1 MKTRIPINAE
11 HRKCLLDASD
21 YHRYYCSR
29 GEGVRV
35 SKPGDWSQQVPLG
48 PHLEQQSQTAG
59 GEGGAQWGSVTQLA
73 ACLPVLRC
81 VGPIREE
88 SSFLSLQ
95 NTMHPPLCSSLC
107 PPGPVSRTAAV
118 SGADGLG
125 ACERTTCSH
134 CPPPSLPAQLRQLQP
149 LTAHASNHVSPSAQV
164 SEAHCERHVSLQL
177 VRHSQLLLLL
187 LELPLFPT
195 KLLFLCFPAVTFHAL
210 TPTLSTY
217 MGVHG
222 R

>member
-1 MKTRIPINAE
+1 MKTRITINAE

-21 YHRYYCSR
+21 YHCYYCSR

-134 CPPPSLPAQLRQLQP
+134 CPPPFPPSPTPPAPASDCSRIKPRFSLCSGVGGTLREARFLTTCPA
-149 LTAHASNHVSPSAQV
+149 LTATVAAS
-164 SEAHCERHVSLQL
+164 
-177 VRHSQLLLLL
+177 
-187 LELPLFPT
+187 
-195 KLLFLCFPAVTFHAL
+195 
-210 TPTLSTY
+210 
-217 MGVHG
+217 
-222 R
+222 